1 MMGINDFIIYI
12 VIFFLIIGAIDKIV
26 GNKLGLGERFTE
38 GFLAMG
44 PLTLAMVGIISL
56 APVIANILTPIIA
69 PIYQIVGADPA
80 TFANTILAI
89 DMGGYAL
96 AKEMALTEEAEI
108 FSYVFLGTTMGAT
121 IVFTIPV
128 ALGMIKKEDQPFFAK
143 GILIGMITVPI
154 GSLVGGLVGGLSI
167 SMIVMNLIPT
177 IFFSLLIGFGLW
189 KYPQKMIAGFT
200 WFGKGVETIAI
211 IGLTL
216 AIIETLTDI
225 TIIPNMTPL
234 SEGIQIVGQIVIFLA
249 GAFPMV
255 AFIQKVLKK
264 PLAQIGKLLGIDHT
278 ATAGLVASLAHSI
291 PMLSILK
298 DMDPKG
304 KVINV
309 AFAVSA
315 AFVLGSHLGFVAG
328 VEKEMVFSMI
338 VGKLVGGIAA
348 IFLAMLTFRT
358 TSTT

>member
-348 IFLAMLTFRT
+348 IFLAILTFRT

>member
-200 WFGKGVETIAI
+200 WFGKGVEIIAI

-264 PLAQIGKLLGIDHT
+264 PLAQMGKLLGIDHT

-338 VGKLVGGIAA
+338 IGKLVGGIAA

-358 TSTT
+358 KSTT

>member
-1 MMGINDFIIYI
+1 MMGINDIIIYI

-69 PIYQIVGADPA
+69 PIYQIIGADPA

-200 WFGKGVETIAI
+200 WFGKGVEIIAI

-264 PLAQIGKLLGIDHT
+264 PLAQMGKLLGIDHT

-338 VGKLVGGIAA
+338 IGKLVGGIAA

>member
-69 PIYQIVGADPA
+69 PIYQIIGADPA

-177 IFFSLLIGFGLW
+177 IFFSVLIGFGLW
-189 KYPQKMIAGFT
+189 KYPQKMISGFT
-200 WFGKGVETIAI
+200 WFGKGVEVIAI

-264 PLAQIGKLLGIDHT
+264 PLAQMGKLLGIDHT

-338 VGKLVGGIAA
+338 IGKLVGGIAA

-358 TSTT
+358 KSTT

>member
-69 PIYQIVGADPA
+69 PIYQIIGADPA

-177 IFFSLLIGFGLW
+177 IFFSVLIGFGLW

-200 WFGKGVETIAI
+200 WFGKGVEIIAI

-264 PLAQIGKLLGIDHT
+264 PLAQMGKLLGIDHT

-338 VGKLVGGIAA
+338 IGKLVGGIAA

>member
-69 PIYQIVGADPA
+69 PIYQVVGADPA

-200 WFGKGVETIAI
+200 WFGKGVEIIAI

-264 PLAQIGKLLGIDHT
+264 PLAHMGKLLGIDHT

-338 VGKLVGGIAA
+338 IGKLVGGIAA

>member
-200 WFGKGVETIAI
+200 WFGKGVEIIAI

-348 IFLAMLTFRT
+348 IFLATLTFRT